1 MHDFCRILLQ
11 DYSRSKHEARRHNAY
26 VWNQM
31 RYLSSRIGL
40 SLKSDT
46 LQRLERLEKRVRISD
61 SKRLAA
67 YEGNLIIEMVKRL
80 SENHDVECEI
90 TGNDPEASK
99 KKLVGAAETL
109 IKKFG
114 TAKKI
119 NGRVTEN
126 ESEVNNKWQRATGFL
141 PKYMSA
147 VKNFEKKVEARNVL
161 VRETAGQLAQLLMED
176 QHFDTHNYH
185 YIGGLIQF
193 LLNRTVEE
201 MAAEEDMEE
210 RI

>member
-1 MHDFCRILLQ
+1 
-11 DYSRSKHEARRHNAY
+11 
-26 VWNQM
+26 M

-46 LQRLERLEKRVRISD
+46 LQRLERLEERARISD

-80 SENHDVECEI
+80 SENHGIESEI
-90 TGNDPEASK
+90 RGNDPEASK

-114 TAKKI
+114 TAEKI

-126 ESEVNNKWQRATGFL
+126 ESEVKNKWQRATGLL
-141 PKYMSA
+141 PKYMWA
-147 VKNFEKKVEARNVL
+147 VKTFEKKIEARNVL
-161 VRETAGQLAQLLMED
+161 ARETAGQMAQRLMED

-185 YIGGLIQF
+185 YLGGLIQF
-193 LLNRTVEE
+193 LYNRAVEE
-201 MAAEEDMEE
+201 MAAEEDMKDAQREKA